1 MKKLIVLSVFGMLAA
16 SGCATTGM
24 GSHAG
29 FAAIDMHKDGETATN
44 EAGGSKRGEA
54 CSTNIL
60 GVIAM
65 GDSMYETAKKE
76 GGIQRVA
83 SVEVEYLRILGFYGK
98 ACTIVKGN

>member
-24 GSHAG
+24 GSHVG
-29 FAAIDMHKDGETATN
+29 GAAIAMHKDGESATN

-54 CSTNIL
+54 CSTNIA
-60 GVIAM
+60 GIITM
-65 GDSMYETAKKE
+65 GDSSIEAAKKD

-83 SVEVEYLRILGFYGK
+83 SVDVDYFRILGFYGK
-98 ACTIVKGN
+98 ACVIVKGN